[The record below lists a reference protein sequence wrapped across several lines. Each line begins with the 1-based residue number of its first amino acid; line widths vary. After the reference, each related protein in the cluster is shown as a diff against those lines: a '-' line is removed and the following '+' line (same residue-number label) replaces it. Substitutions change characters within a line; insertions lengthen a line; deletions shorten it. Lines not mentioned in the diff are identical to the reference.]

1 MREPEA
7 RSGKIWAWHAPGGRK
22 GKQRSAVWVEVWN
35 EDGNAGVG
43 GSFVGMGGMGCYKH
57 AGGAGIG
64 DSLGGERRGGSMI
77 ELVLG
82 RES

>member
-1 MREPEA
+1 MGLA
-7 RSGKIWAWHAPGGRK
+7 CSGWEK
-22 GKQRSAVWVEVWN
+22 GKAEVCGVGGGHGGAVWN

-64 DSLGGERRGGSMI
+64 DSLRGERRGGSMI